1 MINKVWWGLL
11 NIQGVQKIE
20 VTDLK
25 VDNTSQNNKKKLKYL
40 ELPSFRLIAILIFYF
55 CHSTTHT
62 FNITIKS

>member
-25 VDNTSQNNKKKLKYL
+25 VNNTSQNNKKVHICPKM
-40 ELPSFRLIAILIFYF
+40 PSFRPIANLIFYF

-62 FNITIKS
+62 FNIKIKS